1 MKSFLTSALI
11 RVLASTWRV
20 HVEGA
25 LPKAPCIVVFW
36 HGEML
41 PIWYAFRGSK
51 PVALV
56 SSSGDGSLLATLLE
70 DWGYRVVRGSSSQGG
85 KEALQ
90 DIVANAATSI
100 VLLTPDGP
108 RGPAH
113 VCKPGAVVA
122 SHRSGVP
129 VVPVRMMSVGKKIF
143 PRSWDAFQLPLPWS
157 RITVHV
163 GAEIH
168 PDVNATREGIDAA
181 IAHVTD
187 KLERLGAVTC

>member
-1 MKSFLTSALI
+1 MTSFLTSVLI

-25 LPKAPCIVVFW
+25 LPTAPCIVVFW

-41 PIWYAFRGSK
+41 PVWYAFRSSK

-56 SSSGDGSLLATLLE
+56 SASGDGSLLTNLLE

-85 KEALQ
+85 REALQ

-129 VVPVRMMSVGKKIF
+129 VIPVRMMAVHKKIF
-143 PRSWDAFQLPLPWS
+143 HRSWDAFQLPLPWS

-163 GAEIH
+163 GAKLH
-168 PDVNATREGIDAA
+168 PDANATREEIDVA

>member
-1 MKSFLTSALI
+1 MTSFLTSALI
-11 RVLASTWRV
+11 RVLASTWRI
-20 HVEGA
+20 HVEGT
-25 LPKAPCIVVFW
+25 LPTAPCIVVFW

-56 SSSGDGSLLATLLE
+56 SSSGDGSLLAKLLQ

-90 DIVANAATSI
+90 DIVANAAASI

-122 SHRSGVP
+122 SNRSGVP
-129 VVPVRMMSVGKKIF
+129 VIPVRMMAAGKKIF
-143 PRSWDAFQLPLPWS
+143 HRSWDAFQVPLPWS
-157 RITVHV
+157 RITVHI
-163 GAEIH
+163 GAEIQ
-168 PDVNATREGIDAA
+168 PDTNATREEIDAA
-181 IAHVTD
+181 ITHVTD